1 MQTMNS
7 AQQQELAVLLT
18 KYSKV
23 EGLGGTAITGLS
35 IFKSSI
41 PTATF
46 PAAYNPSLCLVVQGS
61 KALLVEDERLHYVV
75 GDFLVVSVDLP
86 VVGNVVE
93 ASPDTPYL
101 CLTLDIVPDQL
112 TSLVSEMADIDMQ
125 ITPDSRSQRGLFV
138 GTADQMLTD
147 ALLRLA
153 RLLETPRDITLLAPL
168 LIKEVYY
175 RLLQGPY
182 GASIAQRAITG
193 SHMQRIAQVIHQ
205 IKADLAQPL
214 RIHDLAELAHM
225 SPSSFH
231 AHFKTVTAM
240 SPLQYQKRLRLL
252 EARRLMLSEQRDVA
266 HAAYHVGYESP
277 SQFSREYTRMFGI
290 APRSDV
296 ANFKSQQS
304 LQMI

>member
-1 MQTMNS
+1 MNS
-7 AQQQELAVLLT
+7 TQQQELARLL
-18 KYSKV
+18 SLHAAC
-23 EGLGGTAITGLS
+23 EGLGSTAIEGLS
-35 IFKSSI
+35 IFKSSN
-41 PTATF
+41 PTAHF

-86 VVGNVVE
+86 VIGNVVD
-93 ASPDTPYL
+93 ASPDMPYL
-101 CLTLDIVPDQL
+101 CLALDIMPDQL
-112 TSLVSEMADIDMQ
+112 TSLVSEMADQDMQ
-125 ITPDSRSQRGLFV
+125 IAPDSRSQRGLFV
-138 GTADQMLTD
+138 GKADHMLTD
-147 ALLRLA
+147 AMLRLT
-153 RLLETPRDITLLAPL
+153 RLLETPRDIALLAPL
-168 LIKEVYY
+168 LIKEIYY

-182 GASIAQRAITG
+182 GANIAQRAISG

-214 RIHDLAELAHM
+214 RIPDLATLAHM

-231 AHFKTVTAM
+231 AHFKQVTAM

-252 EARRLMLSEQRDVA
+252 EARRLMLTERSDAA

-290 APRSDV
+290 TPRSDLV
-296 ANFKSQQS
+296 NFKQQQS